1 MGIIMG
7 SNYKVKDT
15 TYILSCIESSRG
27 EEYIAQKNHIATKI
41 VETEWMLSVIEKEE
55 LDKSLRYYLS
65 FNLSQLKNI
74 LSKRL
79 KDFAEAETHRDFNC
93 LHLDFVD
100 INL

>member
-1 MGIIMG
+1 
-7 SNYKVKDT
+7 
-15 TYILSCIESSRG
+15 
-27 EEYIAQKNHIATKI
+27 
-41 VETEWMLSVIEKEE
+41 MLRVIEKKE

-93 LHLDFVD
+93 VNLDFVEE
-100 INL
+100 NV

>member
-1 MGIIMG
+1 MGFKYI
-7 SNYKVKDT
+7 KKDT
-15 TYILSCIESSRG
+15 SYILSCIESNRG
-27 EEYIAQKNHIATKI
+27 EEYISQKNHIATKI
-41 VETEWMLSVIEKEE
+41 VETEWMLRVIEQKEF
-55 LDKSLRYYLS
+55 DKSLRYYLS

-93 LHLDFVD
+93 LHLDFID